1 MSTTTDA
8 AQREAMAAWLADSLN
23 RPDDARRQWT
33 DRHVALLALGRRF
46 SAVRLAD
53 ELVYAVA
60 VGKGAIT
67 TAALRECLRGPV
79 IHDPRNR
86 RFYAL
91 VPCSPPGPSLGRYA
105 TYLGLGHYIGVP
117 RVGDNEPDGTLGSY
131 WAVPPAAPGALCDP
145 IRLNG
150 MIDAGN
156 AALDVQADSGALQ
169 ERRAPMSP
177 LSAARLAT

>member
-1 MSTTTDA
+1 MRAISTDA
-8 AQREAMAAWLADSLN
+8 KREAAVAEWLADSLN

-33 DRHVALLALGRRF
+33 DGHVALLALGRRF

-60 VGKGAIT
+60 VGEGAIA
-67 TAALRECLRGPV
+67 TAVLRECLRGPV

-105 TYLGLGHYIGVP
+105 TYLSLGHYIGVP
-117 RVGDNEPDGTLGSY
+117 RVGDNEPTGTLASY
-131 WAVPPAAPGALCDP
+131 WAVPPTAPGALCDP
-145 IRLNG
+145 IRLTG
-150 MIDAGN
+150 MIEVGTAV
-156 AALDVQADSGALQ
+156 LDSQAES
-169 ERRAPMSP
+169 
-177 LSAARLAT
+177 